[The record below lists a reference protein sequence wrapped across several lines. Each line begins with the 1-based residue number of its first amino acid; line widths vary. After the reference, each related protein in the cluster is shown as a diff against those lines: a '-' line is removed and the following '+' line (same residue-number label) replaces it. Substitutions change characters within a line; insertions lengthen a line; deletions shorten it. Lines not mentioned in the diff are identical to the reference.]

1 MIITPVLVTR
11 GLLFDRGFTSRKNTI
26 IHCFHGSYSSRGFTF
41 LDTRSPLRTIP
52 VKGLVRPAA
61 QRGLGL
67 NGTPTSILWNGD
79 DDRRRH
85 LHTRQALAL
94 LLREPRSKE
103 KPLAGACS
111 ASSQRRREIPEACTW
126 SQEPIKALWTTTP
139 PTQVWTACSSVVPH
153 TRDKISL

>member
-11 GLLFDRGFTSRKNTI
+11 GLLFDRGFTFRKNTI
-26 IHCFHGSYSSRGFTF
+26 IHCFHGSYSSRGLLFRYPITIE
-41 LDTRSPLRTIP
+41 DYPRQGVGAARSAARTRP
-52 VKGLVRPAA
+52 
-61 QRGLGL
+61 L

-111 ASSQRRREIPEACTW
+111 LQAHSDAGRFPKRVLGRKSQSS
-126 SQEPIKALWTTTP
+126 ALWNNYPAHTSVDGL
-139 PTQVWTACSSVVPH
+139 QFGSSPH
-153 TRDKISL
+153 